1 MAMDHVDYGMDYE
14 SMEVMMENPHEIA
27 EKQILDRDFFN
38 GTWCCFARPALSD
51 ERALACR
58 PCLTQ
63 FTFCRHFG
71 APLSAGRLRAAFG
84 DLFSNDLS

>member
-38 GTWCCFARPALSD
+38 GMWCCFARPALLD
-51 ERALACR
+51 QRALACR
-58 PCLTQ
+58 PCRTHHILPPFWGIAIRWALACSVRRPFQ
-63 FTFCRHFG
+63 
-71 APLSAGRLRAAFG
+71 
-84 DLFSNDLS
+84 

>member
-38 GTWCCFARPALSD
+38 GSAVLLRPPGSVRRKSACLSTVPD
-51 ERALACR
+51 TVHILPPFWGHRYPLGVCVQRSA
-58 PCLTQ
+58 
-63 FTFCRHFG
+63 TF
-71 APLSAGRLRAAFG
+71 SVTI
-84 DLFSNDLS
+84 